1 MVMTVPMSQSETK
14 AELFRL
20 QSDDAN
26 LTIVGMFWTL
36 RNYSPTSLFSCSVI
50 RNFDSA

>member
-1 MVMTVPMSQSETK
+1 MVMTVPISQSEMK

-20 QSDDAN
+20 QSNDAE
-26 LTIVGMFWTL
+26 LTIVGMFWMF
-36 RNYSPTSLFSCSVI
+36 RNYSPTSLFSCSVL

>member
-20 QSDDAN
+20 QSDDAK
-26 LTIVGMFWTL
+26 LTIVGMFWTF
-36 RNYSPTSLFSCSVI
+36 RNYSPTLLFSCSVLCD
-50 RNFDSA
+50 FDSM